1 MNVKAWL
8 DIYDDT
14 QYRDGNWNVDIVA
27 KTFRTL
33 LADID
38 ELYDDREELIDALES
53 CFNMVHYLWHKF
65 SELNPGH
72 MAYTLHGDRK
82 EFDAEI
88 ILSAISS
95 VRKDRP

>member
-38 ELYDDREELIDALES
+38 TLYEDREVLVRYVRAVTYYANEQIDIFALHDDDAKKEYDSAYEELS
-53 CFNMVHYLWHKF
+53 Q
-65 SELNPGH
+65 EL
-72 MAYTLHGDRK
+72 
-82 EFDAEI
+82 
-88 ILSAISS
+88 
-95 VRKDRP
+95 KDKIT

>member
-27 KTFRTL
+27 ETFRTL

-38 ELYDDREELIDALES
+38 ELYDEVSALKVELRKYD
-53 CFNMVHYLWHKF
+53 
-65 SELNPGH
+65 
-72 MAYTLHGDRK
+72 THGTASRIG
-82 EFDAEI
+82 EN
-88 ILSAISS
+88 
-95 VRKDRP
+95 